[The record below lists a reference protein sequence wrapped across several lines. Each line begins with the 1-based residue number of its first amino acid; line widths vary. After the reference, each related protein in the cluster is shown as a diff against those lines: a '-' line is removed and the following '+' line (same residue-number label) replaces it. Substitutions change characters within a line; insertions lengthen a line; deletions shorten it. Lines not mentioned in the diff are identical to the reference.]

1 MEFIRNLAKIHNL
14 QIRVKKLREGPR
26 AYIMGDIVYL
36 DSSMPPERRN
46 FAFCHELAHHIL
58 RHSARETLSMD
69 MEREAN
75 KLAAELLLPLESF
88 RKDAVMHHLDKLK
101 ELYPQASWEVIAR
114 SKLAVVPAVLTIY
127 DNGKRRLRIATDSYR
142 FPKKLM
148 PLEKR
153 VFECCLLQR
162 TNYKEY
168 DDTMKVRG
176 YFIDTGEGVRRVMLW
191 TEYIE

>member
-1 MEFIRNLAKIHNL
+1 MKFIRNLATIHNL
-14 QIRVKKLREGPR
+14 RIRVKKLGEGPR

-58 RHSARETLSMD
+58 HHSAQEILSME

-75 KLAAELLLPLESF
+75 KLAAELLLPPESF
-88 RKDAVMHHLDKLK
+88 RKDAAIYSLDELK

-114 SKLAVVPAVLTIY
+114 SKLAVVPAVLTIF
-127 DNGKRRLRIATDSYR
+127 DNGKRRFRIATDSYR
-142 FPKKLM
+142 FPKYLM
-148 PLEKR
+148 PLEKS
-153 VFECCLLQR
+153 VFEYCLLHQ
-162 TNYKEY
+162 TNHKAY
-168 DDTMKVRG
+168 DDIMKVRG
-176 YFIDTGEGVRRVMLW
+176 YFIDTGEGVQRVMLW

>member
-1 MEFIRNLAKIHNL
+1 MEFIRNLAKIHSL
-14 QIRVKKLREGPR
+14 RIRTKKLKEGPR
-26 AYIMGDIVYL
+26 AYIMGDVVYL

-58 RHSARETLSMD
+58 HHSARESLSMD

-75 KLAAELLLPLESF
+75 TLAAELLLPPESY
-88 RKDAVMHHLDKLK
+88 RKDAALHTLDKLK

-114 SKLAVVPAVLTIY
+114 SKLVVVPAVLTIF
-127 DNGKRRLRIATDSYR
+127 DNGKRRLRIATDNYR
-142 FPKKLM
+142 FPKNLM

-153 VFECCLLQR
+153 VFEFCLLHQ
-162 TNYKEY
+162 TNHIAY
-168 DDTMKVRG
+168 DDIMKVRG
-176 YFIDTGEGVRRVMLW
+176 YFIDTGEGVQRVLLW